1 MTPSDILHLDLAL
14 SSDATRN
21 GATCAIVDAHRA
33 AMRARLEAELLAMPP
48 VVALGLRVSAFD
60 GRSLRLSAPLSRN
73 VNDKGCAFGG
83 SMSSLMTLAGWALV
97 TSVLVEA
104 GLHAVDASAHGA
116 SLVETSMGE
125 ASLGDGDV
133 DTVDGRG
140 GPQCEV
146 YVADSEI
153 RYRAPLYSDLEA
165 VATFAE
171 GESTRTFLDTL
182 RARRRARIAVVA
194 RIEMPGGQLAA
205 DSRSRYVAMT
215 KA

>member
-1 MTPSDILHLDLAL
+1 MTPSDTLHLDLAPP
-14 SSDATRN
+14 SDAAHT
-21 GATCAIVDAHRA
+21 GATLAIEDAHRA
-33 AMRARLEAELLAMPP
+33 AMRVRLEAELLAMPP
-48 VVALGLRVSAFD
+48 VAALGLHVSAFD

-104 GLHAVDASAHGA
+104 GLHAVDASTAGTLVGDA
-116 SLVETSMGE
+116 STDDTP
-125 ASLGDGDV
+125 ASDGDV
-133 DTVDGRG
+133 AGNRG

-171 GESTRTFLDTL
+171 GESTQTFLDTL

>member
-1 MTPSDILHLDLAL
+1 MTPSNILHLDIASLRGTPLHGTAL
-14 SSDATRN
+14 CGTDRD
-21 GATCAIVDAHRA
+21 GATLAIEDAHRA
-33 AMRARLEAELLAMPP
+33 AMRVRLEAELLAMPP
-48 VVALGLRVSAFD
+48 VAALGLRVSAFD
-60 GRSLRLSAPLSRN
+60 GHSLRLSAPLSRN

-104 GLHAVDASAHGA
+104 GLHAVDSVA
-116 SLVETSMGE
+116 
-125 ASLGDGDV
+125 DGK
-133 DTVDGRG
+133 VDGQAGGPADGRA

-165 VATFAE
+165 VAMFAE
-171 GESTRTFLDTL
+171 GESRQTFLDTL

-205 DSRSRYVAMT
+205 DCRSRYVAMT